1 MNIIKSLQSRTQNLM
16 AKNFSESPY
25 GKKLKKFKNI
35 HQGERCF
42 IIGNGPSLRAED
54 LDTLM
59 KNNEVTFGMNRIY
72 KIFSE
77 TEWRPTYYCCEDVL
91 IIKEK
96 QEEINA
102 IQAKT
107 KFIPVNL
114 KWYEDVKVDG
124 ASYFWLNYDREKD
137 FLHSFST
144 DISKQIDCRGTVTF
158 SCMQIAAYMGFR
170 KIYLIGV
177 DHNYSKIIDVSG
189 NVVEDKN
196 AGDYFCKDYD
206 EDIKDVAVHDMRQST
221 LAYRDARRF
230 ADESIGRVTIYNA
243 TRGGKLEEFERVDF
257 DSLFE
262 VKK

>member
-1 MNIIKSLQSRTQNLM
+1 MNIFLSLQSRIRGRM
-16 AKNFSESPY
+16 AKDFASSPY
-25 GKKLKKFKNI
+25 GKKLKKFKDI
-35 HQGERCF
+35 HKGERCF
-42 IIGNGPSLRAED
+42 IIGNGPSLKAED
-54 LDTLM
+54 LETL
-59 KNNEVTFGMNRIY
+59 KAHNEVTFGMNRIY
-72 KIFSE
+72 KIFNE
-77 TEWRPTYYCCEDVL
+77 TSWRPTYYCCEDVL

-96 QEEINA
+96 QAEINA
-102 IQAKT
+102 IESKA

-114 KWYEDVKVDG
+114 KWFEGVNVDG
-124 ASYFWLNYDREKD
+124 AKYFWLNYDREKD
-137 FLHSFST
+137 YLHSFST
-144 DISKQIDCRGTVTF
+144 DIAKQIDCRGTVTF

-177 DHNYSKIIDVSG
+177 DHNYSKIIDEAG
-189 NVVEDKN
+189 NIIEDKN

-206 EDIKDVAVHDMRQST
+206 QDIKDVAVHDMGQST
-221 LAYRDARRF
+221 LTYRDARRF